1 MPRASQLSG
10 NSAAIEPRLSFKQP
24 HPPMPH
30 NVPLPATVPVMPLPG
45 VLLFP
50 NALLPLH
57 IFEPRFRQMLEH
69 ALLADR
75 MLCVA
80 LVRPERPRWRSSA
93 DFFPVSTVGLI
104 RACVG
109 RGDGTSDL
117 ILQGMQ
123 RVKFSGFTQ
132 EAPYPLAQIKP
143 LKTRTKLTVETD
155 ALAAKVLEFYGQ
167 LKSDGR
173 ELPEKIDRYLSEMSD
188 PEMLADLIAA
198 TFISDAARRQQLL
211 EELDLNARL
220 RLLIQYLREEGG
232 SAAA

>member
-1 MPRASQLSG
+1 MSHTLA
-10 NSAAIEPRLSFKQP
+10 
-24 HPPMPH
+24 
-30 NVPLPATVPVMPLPG
+30 LPETVPVMPLPG
-45 VLLFP
+45 ALLFP

-57 IFEPRFRQMLEH
+57 IFEPRFREMLEH
-69 ALLADR
+69 ALTADR

-80 LVRPERPRWRSSA
+80 LVRPERHHWRTSA
-93 DFFPVSTVGLI
+93 DFFPVSTIGLI

-123 RVKFSGFTQ
+123 RVKFTSFIQ
-132 EAPYPLAQIKP
+132 EAPFPIARIKR
-143 LKTRTKLTVETD
+143 LKTRSRLDVETD

-167 LKSDGR
+167 LKSSGR

-188 PEMLADLIAA
+188 PEMLADLIAS
-198 TFISDAARRQQLL
+198 TFIGDAARRQQLL
-211 EELDLNARL
+211 EALDLNQRL
-220 RLLIQYLREEGG
+220 RLLIQYLREESG

>member
-1 MPRASQLSG
+1 MP
-10 NSAAIEPRLSFKQP
+10 E
-24 HPPMPH
+24 
-30 NVPLPATVPVMPLPG
+30 NVELPNAVPVMPLTG

-57 IFEPRFRQMLEH
+57 IFEPRFRKMLAH
-69 ALLADR
+69 ALDDDR

-80 LVRPERPRWRSSA
+80 LARPERQQWRTSD

-109 RGDGTSDL
+109 RSDGTSDL
-117 ILQGMQ
+117 ILQGIR
-123 RVKFSGFTQ
+123 RVKFSDFEQ
-132 EAPYPLAQIKP
+132 EAPFPIARIKP

-155 ALAAKVLEFYGQ
+155 ALAAKVLEFYTR
-167 LKSDGR
+167 LKESGR

-198 TFISDAARRQQLL
+198 TFISDPSRRQQLL
-211 EELDLNARL
+211 EELDLNQRL
-220 RLLIQYLREEGG
+220 RLLIQFLREET
-232 SAAA
+232 A

>member
-1 MPRASQLSG
+1 MSENIS
-10 NSAAIEPRLSFKQP
+10 
-24 HPPMPH
+24 
-30 NVPLPATVPVMPLPG
+30 LPTAVPVMPLPG
-45 VLLFP
+45 VSLFP

-57 IFEPRFRQMLEH
+57 IFEPRFREMLDH
-69 ALLADR
+69 ALHADR

-80 LVRPERPRWRSSA
+80 LVRPERHHWRTSA
-93 DFFPVSTVGLI
+93 DFFSISTVGLI

-109 RGDGTSDL
+109 RADGTSDL
-117 ILQGMQ
+117 ILQGIE
-123 RVKFSGFTQ
+123 RVKFLGFNQ
-132 EAPYPLAQIKP
+132 ETPYPIARIEPLA
-143 LKTRTKLTVETD
+143 TRVDFTVETD
-155 ALAAKVLEFYGQ
+155 ALAAKVLEFYTQ
-167 LKSDGR
+167 LKNSGR

-188 PEMLADLIAA
+188 PEMLADLIAS